1 MFIDEVSVTAG
12 KHLEAAREGVQDYEY
27 FVMLDRAIEEASA
40 QGITGPELE
49 EARQLLDDLPASVCD
64 AGGHGDDVG
73 GDKRLGGMHWLRDL
87 DRTLADKARIQ
98 VLAAL
103 TELVER

>member
-1 MFIDEVSVTAG
+1 MTAG

-27 FVMLDRAIEEASA
+27 FAMLEQAIRDASA

-49 EARQLLDDLPASVCD
+49 QARRLLESLPAYVCD
-64 AGGHGDDVG
+64 AAGHRDGLDD
-73 GDKRLGGMHWLRDL
+73 DKPLGGMHWLNDL

-103 TELVER
+103 TKLAER